1 MPRAGLRSTA
11 VVAIAV
17 TLGLIAMALAAPL
30 IAGAAAPPSPPSP
43 EAPAVADIPC
53 DPGAHPEHMQGRV
66 SSEDVKDGY
75 AASGYRC
82 NTTFVSQ
89 YSNVGGFRV
98 QRYVDQSGRACAF
111 YDSTLLFT
119 TNAVMGS
126 THKTGVFVM
135 DMPRALSDLLKPVR
149 PGVSSAREC
158 PSSPGVSRTLADI
171 SRTGT

>member
-1 MPRAGLRSTA
+1 MRARRVTTA
-11 VVAIAV
+11 TLAAGVVA
-17 TLGLIAMALAAPL
+17 TALAVPL
-30 IAGAAAPPSPPSP
+30 IGHAASSTPQPPP
-43 EAPAVADIPC
+43 VADSPC
-53 DPGAHPEHMQGRV
+53 DPGGHPEHMQGRV

-82 NTTFVSQ
+82 NTTFVSR

-111 YDSTLLFT
+111 YDSTLLFP

-135 DMPRALSDLLKPVR
+135 DIPRALSDLLKPVR